1 MERIGYLA
9 SYTYKLNEDWKAFSL
24 KENSV
29 EAKSFQT
36 GLATTHG
43 LLREIGAT
51 KQPDIILLA
60 EKATLAQELTTYA
73 NSAEMVNSI
82 KPALEQLDEATGA
95 LKLVQDKDA
104 YAKTAQAFSAKR
116 KQGGLP
122 LDAFRE
128 FILSHTARLTNR
140 LKATASVSEKNILR
154 QRKDNLKAANERYM
168 ELQREALG
176 LEMQEE

>member
-1 MERIGYLA
+1 MERIGSIDKYLEQI
-9 SYTYKLNEDWKAFSL
+9 SEDWKAFSL

-36 GLATTHG
+36 GLTTTLG
-43 LLREIGAT
+43 LLKEIGAS
-51 KQPDIILLA
+51 KQPGIILLT

-82 KPALEQLDEATGA
+82 KPALEQLDEASGA
-95 LKLVQDKDA
+95 LKLVQDKA
-104 YAKTAQAFSAKR
+104 TYAKTAQAFSAKR

-128 FILSHTARLTNR
+128 FILSHNARLTNR
-140 LKATASVSEKNILR
+140 LKGTASVSEKNILR
-154 QRKDNLKAANERYM
+154 QRKDNLKAATERYM
-168 ELQREALG
+168 GKRSPVRIYP
-176 LEMQEE
+176 

>member
-1 MERIGYLA
+1 MAKIGLFDRYNYRMVL
-9 SYTYKLNEDWKAFSL
+9 DWEAYQQ
-24 KENSV
+24 KENSL
-29 EAKSFQT
+29 EAKMFQT
-36 GLATTHG
+36 GLTTTLG
-43 LLREIGAT
+43 LLKEIGAS
-51 KQPDIILLA
+51 KQTAIILLA

-73 NSAEMVNSI
+73 NSVEMVNSI
-82 KPALEQLDEATGA
+82 KPALEQLDEATGV
-95 LKLVQDKDA
+95 LKLVQDRDA

-116 KQGGLP
+116 KQADLP

-140 LKATASVSEKNILR
+140 LKGTVSVSEKNILR

-176 LEMQEE
+176 LEPQEE